1 MIHGHIFLSE
11 DNSEV
16 YSFCYLARAKCSNTG
31 IVPQQQ
37 NAIWGRCTNVVITL
51 ALKKQNK
58 TNKQIEEKMFNNSIT
73 KRNEIITKKH
83 YKPVR
88 LQTNDS
94 LLSFRLF
101 AEWEHWEV
109 LWGLSVERGLWLV

>member
-1 MIHGHIFLSE
+1 MLPCANDPWTFFYLKTIQKQTPP
-11 DNSEV
+11 
-16 YSFCYLARAKCSNTG
+16 YYLARAKRSNTG

-51 ALKKQNK
+51 VLKKQNK

-101 AEWEHWEV
+101 AE
-109 LWGLSVERGLWLV
+109 

>member
-16 YSFCYLARAKCSNTG
+16 DTSLLPCACKTFQYRNCTSAAECYLGSLHKCSNYPRTE
-31 IVPQQQ
+31 
-37 NAIWGRCTNVVITL
+37 
-51 ALKKQNK
+51 KNK
-58 TNKQIEEKMFNNSIT
+58 TNKQIEEKMFHISIT
-73 KRNEIITKKH
+73 KRNEIINKKH

-101 AEWEHWEV
+101 AE
-109 LWGLSVERGLWLV
+109 